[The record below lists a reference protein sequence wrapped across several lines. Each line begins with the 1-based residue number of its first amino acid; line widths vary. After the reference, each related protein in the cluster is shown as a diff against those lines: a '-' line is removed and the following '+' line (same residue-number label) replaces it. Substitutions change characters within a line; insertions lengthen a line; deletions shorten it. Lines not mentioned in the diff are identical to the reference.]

1 MPPKIDMSREEA
13 AEREI
18 GVTRF
23 SPGVKILLIA
33 VFLGSI
39 VAIPFVQATGGFGVS
54 WNAGIKRE
62 SAGVFGHLSS
72 VSHFL
77 KTGFQGIESSLE
89 KNSFLT
95 KAMLPA
101 MQSIAFRYLG
111 LGNEKVYVARDGW
124 LYYRPDVD
132 YVLEG
137 GATPNPKIAQAVKAL
152 AQLDAEMKSRGIRL
166 ILLPVPVKP
175 VVESAPLAGS
185 SISEPLHN
193 ASYQKFLA
201 DLSDSGIEIF
211 DPTNLLLKARQE
223 SGATQYLKTDT
234 HWTPAAMESVA
245 AAISKK
251 INNSAAPQT
260 ALQKKP
266 PVKVQNTG
274 DLAVMLQL
282 LPEAG
287 AALAETA
294 EIHPVANSD
303 SDPAS
308 EVLLLGDS
316 FTNIYSTP
324 DLGWG
329 EGAGLAEQLS
339 WNLGKPIDR
348 ISINA
353 GGALS
358 VRQALARNPAR
369 LDGKKTVVYQFAV
382 RELTSGDWRPVS
394 IPATTAQSP
403 ASEGSAVLHGVIKA
417 VSRLPEPGSVPYK
430 DALISLHLGEI
441 NGDPTSEALVFVK
454 GMTANEPTQAAAL
467 NPGDKISLSVV
478 PWERVENKFGSITRI
493 EIDGEAAELETVYW
507 SENMPVIIKP

>member
-23 SPGVKILLIA
+23 SPGVKILLVA

-39 VAIPFVQATGGFGVS
+39 AAIPFIQSTRGFGAS
-54 WNAGIKRE
+54 WNAEIKSE
-62 SAGVFGHLSS
+62 SVGVLGRLSS

-101 MQSIAFRYLG
+101 MQTIAFRYFG

-137 GATPNPKIAQAVKAL
+137 GITPNPRMAKAVRAL
-152 AQLDAEMKSRGIRL
+152 TQLDAELKSRGIRL
-166 ILLPVPVKP
+166 LLLPVPVKP
-175 VVESAPLAGS
+175 VVESAPLS
-185 SISEPLHN
+185 SNAIADPLHN
-193 ASYQKFLA
+193 ASYQEFLA
-201 DLSDSGIEIF
+201 DLSANGIEVF
-211 DPTNLLLKARQE
+211 DPTSLL
-223 SGATQYLKTDT
+223 
-234 HWTPAAMESVA
+234 
-245 AAISKK
+245 
-251 INNSAAPQT
+251 
-260 ALQKKP
+260 
-266 PVKVQNTG
+266 NTG

-294 EIHPVANSD
+294 EIDPVTNSD
-303 SDPAS
+303 PDPAS

-382 RELTSGDWRPVS
+382 RELTSGDWRSVS
-394 IPATTAQSP
+394 IPATVAQSP
-403 ASEGSAVLHGVIKA
+403 STEGSAVLEGVVKA

-430 DALISLHLGEI
+430 DALISLHLGDI
-441 NGDPTSEALVFVK
+441 NGDPQSEALVFLK
-454 GMTANEPTQAAAL
+454 GMTANEPTEATAL
-467 NPGDKISLSVV
+467 NPGDRISLGVV
-478 PWERVENKFGSITRI
+478 PWESVENKVGSITRI
-493 EIDGEAAELETVYW
+493 ELDGEAAELETVYW
-507 SENMPVIIKP
+507 SEKVPVIIKP

>member
-23 SPGVKILLIA
+23 SPGVKILLAA

-39 VAIPFVQATGGFGVS
+39 AAIPFIQSTRGFGAS
-54 WNAGIKRE
+54 WNAEIKSE
-62 SAGVFGHLSS
+62 SVGVLGRLSS

-101 MQSIAFRYLG
+101 MQTIAFQYFG

-137 GATPNPKIAQAVKAL
+137 GIIPNPRIAEAVRAL
-152 AQLDAEMKSRGIRL
+152 TQLDAELKSRGIRL
-166 ILLPVPVKP
+166 LLVPVPVKP
-175 VVESAPLAGS
+175 VVESAPLSGDA
-185 SISEPLHN
+185 IAEPLHN

-201 DLSDSGIEIF
+201 DLNASGIEVF
-211 DPTNLLLKARQE
+211 DPTSLLLAALQE
-223 SGATQYLKTDT
+223 SRASQFLKTDT

-245 AAISKK
+245 AALSKK
-251 INNSAAPQT
+251 INPSAAPHA
-260 ALQKKP
+260 ALQKSA

-287 AALAETA
+287 ADLAETA
-294 EIHPVANSD
+294 EIHPVTNSD
-303 SDPAS
+303 PDPAS

-329 EGAGLAEQLS
+329 ERAGLAEQLS

-358 VRQALARNPAR
+358 VRQSLARNPAR

-382 RELTSGDWRPVS
+382 RELTSGDWRSVS
-394 IPATTAQSP
+394 IPAAVAQSQ
-403 ASEGSAVLHGVIKA
+403 STQGSAVLEGVVKA

-430 DALISLHLGEI
+430 DALISLHLGDI
-441 NGDPTSEALVFVK
+441 NGDPKTEALVFLK
-454 GMTANEPTQAAAL
+454 GMTANEPTEATAL
-467 NPGDKISLSVV
+467 NPGDRISLGVV
-478 PWERVENKFGSITRI
+478 PWESVENKVGSITRI
-493 EIDGEAAELETVYW
+493 ELDGEAAELETVYW
-507 SENMPVIIKP
+507 SEKVPVIIKP